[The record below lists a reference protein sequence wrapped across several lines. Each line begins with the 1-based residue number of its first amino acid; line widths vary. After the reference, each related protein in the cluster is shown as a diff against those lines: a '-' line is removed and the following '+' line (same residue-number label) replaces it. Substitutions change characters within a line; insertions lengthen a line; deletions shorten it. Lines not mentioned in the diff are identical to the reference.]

1 MPTPDLLTVPQAAAR
16 LGVGRSTVYN
26 LLNARQLASVK
37 VRGCRRIPE
46 RAITTYIS
54 SLMNGDAA

>member
-1 MPTPDLLTVPQAAAR
+1 MPVPALLTVPQAAAR

-37 VRGCRRIPE
+37 VRGCRRIPDH
-46 RAITTYIS
+46 AITAYIS
-54 SLMNGDAA
+54 VLMNGEAA